1 MTLVRIQIRRGT
13 AQQWIDIDPIL
24 SLGEQGLE
32 TDTGREKVGNG
43 ADAWTALPYVTSF
56 STENINATDSTDNSV
71 FFPVFVTDTGNNT
84 PRIKKTLT
92 AGSTVFSFNPSTSLL
107 RVGGTVEAATFT
119 GNSATT
125 TRWLNDRTITIG
137 LAGKTVNGTANVA
150 WSLSEIGAAAIAQT
164 MHIGT
169 TAVNINRTSGNLAL
183 AGISSLALPGATSG
197 TITLTP
203 TAIAGTTTLTLP
215 ATTGTV
221 ALTSNIGNGTL
232 TVSTSGV
239 GLSSSGTFTANQ
251 SSNSTVT
258 ITSNATSSNTANTI
272 VSRDGS
278 GNFTAASVTLEGQLT
293 LRATATT
300 STVTQIP
307 VFTDNPA
314 STSRLLVTRTP
325 AQLRSDIGAA
335 ATNQTMHIGT
345 TAVTINRASA
355 SQTLTGVSID
365 GNAATATALQ
375 TARTIGGV
383 SFNGTAN
390 INLPGVNI
398 AGNQNTTG
406 TAGNVTGTVA
416 VGNGGTGATS
426 FTAGRILFG
435 NGTSPVNS
443 SSDLFWDNS
452 NGRLGLGLTNPS
464 ERLHV
469 SGQIIATNEI
479 TAFFSDERLKTKTG
493 NIDNALDI
501 VSKLSTFKYLPNEL
515 ARAHGFDGKYIQLGL
530 SAQEVEKVL
539 PEVIRIAPFDQAR
552 DDDDN
557 LISKSG
563 ENYLTL
569 DYAKLVPVLIEAIKE
584 LEQKVNNLTIKL
596 ENN

>member
-1 MTLVRIQIRRGT
+1 V
-13 AQQWIDIDPIL
+13 
-24 SLGEQGLE
+24 
-32 TDTGREKVGNG
+32 
-43 ADAWTALPYVTSF
+43 LPYVTSF
-56 STENINATDSTDNSV
+56 STENINPTDSTADSV
-71 FFPVFVTDTGNNT
+71 FFPVFAADTGGNT
-84 PRIKKTLT
+84 VPRIKKTAT

-125 TRWLNDRTITIG
+125 TRWLTDRTITIG
-137 LAGKTVNGTANVA
+137 ATGKTVNGTANVS
-150 WSLSEIGAAAIAQT
+150 WSLSEIGAAAVAQT
-164 MHIGT
+164 MNIGT
-169 TAVNINRTSGNLAL
+169 TAVSINRSSGNLAL
-183 AGISSLALPGATSG
+183 TGISSLALPGATSG

-203 TAIAGTTTLTLP
+203 TAVAGTTTLTLP

-251 SSNSTVT
+251 SGNSTIT
-258 ITSNATSSNTANTI
+258 ITSNATSSNTINTV
-272 VSRDGS
+272 VSRDSS
-278 GNFTAASVTLEGQLT
+278 GNFTASSVTLEGQLT

-307 VFTDNPA
+307 VFTDTPS

-325 AQLRSDIGAA
+325 TQLRSDIGAVSSTGDGA
-335 ATNQTMHIGT
+335 SGT
-345 TAVTINRASA
+345 WGI
-355 SQTLTGVSID
+355 SIT

-390 INLPGVNI
+390 ISLPGVNI

-406 TAGNVTGTVA
+406 TAANVTGTVA
-416 VGNGGTGATS
+416 VGNGRTGATS

-435 NGTSPVNS
+435 NGTSPINS

-493 NIDNALDI
+493 NIDNALGI
-501 VSKLSTFKYLPNEL
+501 VSKLSTFKYVPNEL
-515 ARAHGFDGKYIQLGL
+515 AKIHGFDDKHIQLGL

-539 PEVIRIAPFDQAR
+539 PEIIRIAPFDQAR

-584 LEQKVNNLTIKL
+584 LEQKVNDLTIKL